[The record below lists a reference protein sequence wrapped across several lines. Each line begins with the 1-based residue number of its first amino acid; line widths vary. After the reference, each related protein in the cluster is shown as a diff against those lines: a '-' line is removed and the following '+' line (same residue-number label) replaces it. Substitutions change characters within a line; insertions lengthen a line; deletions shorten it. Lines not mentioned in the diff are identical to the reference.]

1 MKRFSIYSKLVLAFV
16 IFLGFAY
23 FIKGKGLND
32 FIITILS
39 VSSFIFGIILAF
51 SVSGRN
57 SRLTGIKEK
66 LREQDAILLNVYM
79 LSKEL
84 GREIT
89 TKIRERIDAILIT
102 QIDYELIDF
111 DKSLK
116 EVEKLYSFVE
126 KIKAK
131 KKSQELIIKKMFGDM
146 ENLLKINKEVSYQ
159 ADDKMMGYEWASL
172 LILGAVILFCLFY
185 INTTALS
192 LWIVSILSTAI
203 VLLLFVLEEIDS
215 LVWQEKD
222 WIWQPLSKLFLDLG
236 LIPYFPVDLFDE
248 KRIDLRKLYELKKIR
263 VATYPKPYPDMSRK
277 KVVVKTFK

>member
-1 MKRFSIYSKLVLAFV
+1 MKRVSIYYKLILAFAIFLVLAYLV
-16 IFLGFAY
+16 
-23 FIKGKGLND
+23 KGKGLND

-57 SRLTGIKEK
+57 SRLTSIKEK
-66 LREQDAILLNVYM
+66 LREQDAILLNIYL
-79 LSKEL
+79 LSKEF
-84 GREIT
+84 GRKT
-89 TKIRERIDAILIT
+89 TARIKEKIDAILIT
-102 QIDYELIDF
+102 QVDYELIDF
-111 DKSLK
+111 DRSLK
-116 EVEKLYSFVE
+116 GVEKLYSFVE

-131 KKSQELIIKKMFGDM
+131 KKSQEIVMKKMFGDM
-146 ENLLKINKEVSYQ
+146 ESLLKINKEVSYQ

-172 LILGAVILFCLFY
+172 LILGAIILFCLFY
-185 INTTALS
+185 LNTTILS

-222 WIWQPLSKLFLDLG
+222 WIWQPLSKLFSDLE
-236 LIPYFPVDLFDE
+236 LIPYFPEDLFEE
-248 KRIDLRKLYELKKIR
+248 KRVNIKELYNLKKIR
-263 VATYPKPYPDMSRK
+263 IATYPNPYPDMTKK